1 MAKVKKKQPKTGNK
15 TMIRPYNIVNSGENE
30 AEIDMYGDVYMDT
43 PRDWWT
49 DEPIEGNFIS
59 AEAFLKD
66 LDDLKD
72 KDKIT
77 VHINS
82 GGGDLYAGLAIY
94 NRLKTLNAEITT
106 INDGMAASAAS
117 LIFQAGD
124 IRKMNAAS
132 NFMAHGVSGFLWG
145 SYTVEDLE
153 AMEDQFRAHNKAVVN
168 VYAERM
174 SISAEEAADFID
186 GETWLTGAEAVEKG
200 LADEVIGDD
209 LEDEDLKNCAKIQAA
224 IKPFCSQILAG
235 LKEAYPENIHSAK
248 SDFAQGNA
256 DPEAV
261 PKQFA
266 PSPHTGKCTS
276 GAVMPPKRIN
286 SNDKKKE
293 DEPVIENVKELKE
306 KYPDLVN
313 EIEDAARQQER
324 QRIQEIEDIESSV
337 ADKEM
342 VRKAKFE
349 TPSSAKDLAFSVM
362 QAQAAVGAT
371 TLENLKADAAASGA
385 QAVAAEPIEAAM
397 TDEEKKQA
405 EIKAMLEQSDR
416 MRGVK

>member
-1 MAKVKKKQPKTGNK
+1 MAKVKKKQPKMGNK
-15 TMIRPYNIVNSGENE
+15 SMIRPYNIVNSGDNS
-30 AEIDMYGDVYMDT
+30 AEINMYGDVYMET

-49 DEPIEGNFIS
+49 NEPIDGQFIS
-59 AEAFLKD
+59 AEDFLND

-72 KDKIT
+72 KDSIT

-94 NRLKTLNAEITT
+94 NRLKSLKATITT
-106 INDGMAASAAS
+106 INDGIAASAAS

-124 IRKMNAAS
+124 IRQMNAAS
-132 NFMAHGVSGFLWG
+132 NFMAHGASGFLFG

-153 AMEDQFRAHNKAVVN
+153 AMTEQFKAHNKAVVN

-174 SISAEEAADFID
+174 GISYDEANEFID

-200 LADEVIGDD
+200 LADEVIGEEEE
-209 LEDEDLKNCAKIQAA
+209 EDGTQNGVLT
-224 IKPFCSQILAG
+224 QILNKIEEVRAAAR
-235 LKEAYPENIHSAK
+235 EACEPEPMVIEN
-248 SDFAQGNA
+248 
-256 DPEAV
+256 V
-261 PKQFA
+261 PKRPF
-266 PSPHTGKCTS
+266 
-276 GAVMPPKRIN
+276 PPQKDYKSYDYATPIIPLN
-286 SNDKKKE
+286 QTEETKPKKE
-293 DEPVIENVKELKE
+293 DEPVIENVKDLKE
-306 KYPDLVN
+306 KYPDLVK